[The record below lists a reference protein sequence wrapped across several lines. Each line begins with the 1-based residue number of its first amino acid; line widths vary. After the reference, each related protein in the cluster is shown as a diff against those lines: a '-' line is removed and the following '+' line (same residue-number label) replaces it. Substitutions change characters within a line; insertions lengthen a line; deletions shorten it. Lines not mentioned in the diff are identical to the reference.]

1 MKKFKQNLPA
11 FPILAYLTILV
22 GIPLL
27 LVVGLS
33 FLSRDSLGNIIFDFT
48 LDNYKKMIDPVYLRV
63 FLNSFSLALLTGL
76 ITLLI
81 GYPVAYFTASLE
93 PKKRSFVILLI
104 MLPFWI
110 SSLLRTYGWS
120 ILLGKEGLINNILM
134 FLGIIDKPLNMMYK
148 FATVLT
154 GTKEERKSLL

>member
-104 MLPFWI
+104 MLPFGFQAY
-110 SSLLRTYGWS
+110 S
-120 ILLGKEGLINNILM
+120 GLM
-134 FLGIIDKPLNMMYK
+134 AGPSF
-148 FATVLT
+148 
-154 GTKEERKSLL
+154 